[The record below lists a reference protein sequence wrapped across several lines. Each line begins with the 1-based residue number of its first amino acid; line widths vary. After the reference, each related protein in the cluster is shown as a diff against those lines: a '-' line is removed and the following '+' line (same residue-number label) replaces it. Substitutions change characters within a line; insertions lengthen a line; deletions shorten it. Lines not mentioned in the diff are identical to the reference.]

1 MEGGEGASST
11 TSATTRLCAS
21 WGLARQRERAEGGT
35 RERERERERE
45 ECEGEGGV
53 GWEIEGGGRH
63 GEVE

>member
-45 ECEGEGGV
+45 SNVKGRAA
-53 GWEIEGGGRH
+53 WGGR
-63 GEVE
+63 